1 MFRRLAFVLGLLA
14 VWPATA
20 PAQVPS
26 IGVVT
31 IVDGTLVLQRG
42 GERFAAAEGQR
53 VQADDLLA
61 TSDPTRVARIELD
74 DGKTLDLGPATQ
86 LLLQPRAL
94 AADDEGGAT
103 AMLVRGWLKLSAPWN
118 LTSPAALASPR
129 LDAQRVR
136 GVVIATADKTES
148 WLYVESGVAAAQPRD
163 GRRAAP
169 YALAEGGS
177 FTQRADGGLQSTA
190 NPVERLA
197 RMPRA
202 FFDTLPRR
210 AARFGVPPPAATP
223 LAALQR

>member
-1 MFRRLAFVLGLLA
+1 MIRRLAFVVGLLA
-14 VWPATA
+14 ALPAA
-20 PAQVPS
+20 VLAQAPS

-31 IVDGTLVLQRG
+31 IVDGVLMLQRG

-53 VQADDLLA
+53 VQADDLLT
-61 TSDPTRVARIELD
+61 TSEPTRVARVELD

-94 AADDEGGAT
+94 AADDDGGVT

-118 LTSPAALASPR
+118 LTTPAALASPR

-136 GVVIATADKTES
+136 GVVIAQADKAEG
-148 WLYVESGVAAAQPRD
+148 WLYVESGIAAAQPRD

-190 NPVERLA
+190 NPVDRLA

-210 AARFGVPPPAATP
+210 AARFGVPPPAAAP